1 MTKKQQQKVLSIFK
15 GTSTRPAIRYAR
27 KIAEIVGVPRR
38 QVMTF
43 LATSGQR
50 AYSEGSYE

>member
-1 MTKKQQQKVLSIFK
+1 MTKKQQQKVLSLFN

-38 QVMTF
+38 QVMSF
-43 LATSGQR
+43 LEKTGKR
-50 AYSEGSYE
+50 DYSPGSFE